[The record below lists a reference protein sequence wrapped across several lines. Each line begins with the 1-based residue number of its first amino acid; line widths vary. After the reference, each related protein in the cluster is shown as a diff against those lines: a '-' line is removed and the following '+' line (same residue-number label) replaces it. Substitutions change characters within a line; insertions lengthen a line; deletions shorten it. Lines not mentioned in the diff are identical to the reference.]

1 MNVETIAR
9 MDLSLLVCLKV
20 LTEELSVTRSANRL
34 FLSQSTVSK
43 SLAKLRDL
51 FDDPLFIRT
60 SHGLR
65 PTPKALFLKPK
76 LDNLISQL
84 ESISEPET
92 FTPGSSTHRFD
103 IALVE
108 SCYSLILPHFVPA
121 LFSQAPSIRLK
132 THNWDSDTFID
143 LQNGNL
149 DMGIKGRDITQ
160 PGYSQP
166 QEIPSDISFTEIY
179 RDEQVCLVREAHPVL
194 SEEWDLSEYLTMR
207 HIQATCD
214 GNDRWLLDHY
224 LADKGMERDIA
235 MLVPDFNSAVSLCS
249 YTDFIFTVPRHFA
262 HMVAENHK
270 LRLLPLPTALPPFAY
285 TLFWNKHRENEAAI
299 RWIKDLIIKNT
310 QPLDALS
317 GTVR

>member
-1 MNVETIAR
+1 MSIETIAR

-20 LTEELSVTRSANRL
+20 LTEELSVTRAAHRL
-34 FLSQSTVSK
+34 CLSQSSVSK
-43 SLAKLRDL
+43 SLAKLRNL
-51 FDDPLFIRT
+51 FDDPLFIRS

-65 PTPKALFLKPK
+65 PTPKTLFLKPK
-76 LDNLISQL
+76 LDTLIAQL

-92 FTPGSSTHRFD
+92 FSPASSTHRFD

-121 LFSQAPSIRLK
+121 LFSQAPSVRLK
-132 THNWDSDTFID
+132 THNWDSDTFIR
-143 LQNGNL
+143 LQRGQL

-179 RDEQVCLVREAHPVL
+179 RDEQVCLVREGHSVL
-194 SEEWDLSEYLTMR
+194 KKKWDLSTYLAMR

-214 GNDRWLLDHY
+214 GNDRWLLDHQ
-224 LADKGMERDIA
+224 LADEGLERDIA

-249 YTDFIFTVPRHFA
+249 YTDFIFTVPKHFA

-270 LRLLPLPTALPPFAY
+270 LRLLPLPTPLPPFAY

-299 RWIKDLIIKNT
+299 RWIKDLIINNT
-310 QPLDALS
+310 QPLNPLANA
-317 GTVR
+317 VR

>member
-1 MNVETIAR
+1 MSIEAIAR

-20 LTEELSVTRSANRL
+20 LTEERSVTRAAHRL
-34 FLSQSTVSK
+34 CLSQSSVSK
-43 SLAKLRDL
+43 SLARLRNL
-51 FDDPLFIRT
+51 FDDPLFIRS

-65 PTPKALFLKPK
+65 PTPKTLFLKPK
-76 LDNLISQL
+76 LDSLITQL

-92 FTPGSSTHRFD
+92 FSPASSTHQFD

-121 LFSQAPSIRLK
+121 LFTQAPSIRLK
-132 THNWDSDTFID
+132 THNWDSDTFIG
-143 LQNGNL
+143 LQYGQL

-160 PGYSQP
+160 PVYSQP
-166 QEIPSDISFTEIY
+166 QEIPPDIRFTEIY
-179 RDEQVCLVREAHPVL
+179 RDEQVCLVREGHPVL
-194 SEEWDLSEYLTMR
+194 KEKWDLSTYLTMR

-214 GNDRWLLDHY
+214 GSERWLLDHD
-224 LADKGMERDIA
+224 LADKGLERDIA

-249 YTDFIFTVPRHFA
+249 YTDFIFTVPKHFA

-299 RWIKDLIIKNT
+299 CWIKDLIIKNT
-310 QPLDALS
+310 QHLDALS